1 MKNTGKKEKLHV
13 REEVT
18 ISEENTGEV
27 IKTART
33 EVAMFESEPAYVK
46 LYLNDLCRMNG
57 LNNSQQKILNA
68 LVKNMGYN
76 NVLPSYKPVKEMIAE
91 SLGMPYNTLNEGIK
105 ELHKK
110 GIIIRKARGFYI
122 MDPNLFGRGSWND
135 VKKIRMVIEYNAD
148 GTKSINTEISKQLR
162 LFE

>member
-1 MKNTGKKEKLHV
+1 
-13 REEVT
+13 
-18 ISEENTGEV
+18 
-27 IKTART
+27 
-33 EVAMFESEPAYVK
+33 
-46 LYLNDLCRMNG
+46 MNG

>member
-1 MKNTGKKEKLHV
+1 MENTGRKEKFHV

-18 ISEENTGEV
+18 ISEDNTGEV

>member
-13 REEVT
+13 REELT

-33 EVAMFESEPAYVK
+33 EIAMFESEPAYVK